1 MKSKILKVSITLA
14 AIAGISAGL
23 IGVVHAIT
31 APVIANNA
39 IKQLES
45 QKKIP
50 FGKDVDISDKE
61 NDLSQFTLSYVKNS
75 WDATKDGTKVGTL
88 FKTSGTNQYGSV
100 TLLIGVYNNGDLT
113 QRSILE
119 NSETYKSTLE
129 DNYINLFNKA
139 DDKKAAL
146 NNVKCGATFG
156 ANLINSRISEAVDVG
171 SGKVVTV
178 TSDVSEQGQ
187 TAFGKDVADH
197 YKDISLSA
205 YKLTYVQKAYTASKG
220 EEEVVGNLYFAKLK
234 AGEEEIPVYLAITKD
249 NKYGKMVFDGGYS
262 ASASAEAFVSGFNGA
277 EDKAAYLDSLK
288 GNGSAS
294 GSDITAGPTWPSDAN
309 KDDDSSNSGSTL
321 DDTQAALK
329 GFALE
334 ARSISNGTAEQDS
347 RFACFESG
355 EVDGFSLLSN
365 ASGSFIKKIDKATLA
380 GKDVAYVYD
389 LKGENDTQGG
399 KKHREISFAIYLDG
413 SLGKIAVIENG
424 QTPSYYAP
432 IKSKFID
439 AYNASSDRKAF
450 LKQDRKSVVAG
461 SSSGAQLLVD
471 RRNEAIHDAEAR

>member
-113 QRSILE
+113 PRSILE

-156 ANLINSRISEAVDVG
+156 ANLINSRISEAVD
-171 SGKVVTV
+171 
-178 TSDVSEQGQ
+178 
-187 TAFGKDVADH
+187 
-197 YKDISLSA
+197 
-205 YKLTYVQKAYTASKG
+205 
-220 EEEVVGNLYFAKLK
+220 
-234 AGEEEIPVYLAITKD
+234 
-249 NKYGKMVFDGGYS
+249 
-262 ASASAEAFVSGFNGA
+262 
-277 EDKAAYLDSLK
+277 
-288 GNGSAS
+288 
-294 GSDITAGPTWPSDAN
+294 
-309 KDDDSSNSGSTL
+309 
-321 DDTQAALK
+321 
-329 GFALE
+329 
-334 ARSISNGTAEQDS
+334 
-347 RFACFESG
+347 
-355 EVDGFSLLSN
+355 
-365 ASGSFIKKIDKATLA
+365 
-380 GKDVAYVYD
+380 
-389 LKGENDTQGG
+389 
-399 KKHREISFAIYLDG
+399 
-413 SLGKIAVIENG
+413 
-424 QTPSYYAP
+424 
-432 IKSKFID
+432 
-439 AYNASSDRKAF
+439 
-450 LKQDRKSVVAG
+450 
-461 SSSGAQLLVD
+461 
-471 RRNEAIHDAEAR
+471 